1 MYKAFEVVD
10 FVNWE
15 NGLISDSDITQLLE
29 LRTLTRLNLRH
40 TRIKDED
47 LVRLKG
53 LPHLRLVLLEGSTA
67 TEAGISE
74 LQRALPALTIK
85 R

>member
-15 NGLISDSDITQLLE
+15 NGVITDSDITQLLE
-29 LRTLTRLNLRH
+29 LPTITRLNLRH

-47 LVRLKG
+47 LARLKG
-53 LPHLRLVLLEGSTA
+53 LPHLKLVLLEGSA
-67 TEAGISE
+67 ASDAGISE
-74 LQRALPALTIK
+74 LQKALPGLTIK